1 VHAWALP
8 AEFSLRREA
17 RRQEAKATAGGFG
30 LVRRRE
36 RELSTTADGNGI
48 TLKEPELRVGSATG
62 LTGLAWELFIRAAE
76 RLEERRDRPA
86 HAELRAA

>member
-1 VHAWALP
+1 M
-8 AEFSLRREA
+8 
-17 RRQEAKATAGGFG
+17 
-30 LVRRRE
+30 
-36 RELSTTADGNGI
+36 STTADGNGI